1 MKPQRWQAISLLLA
15 LSAASV
21 AAPAAESVA
30 DYAHRAGLQA
40 DLQAGPA
47 ATWYQ
52 VDLPIQVPLGAAHA
66 DLRDLRVFN
75 AEGEAVPHALT
86 TGTARYIQSRR
97 EVTGKIFPLYAVDE
111 TSTEVSLD
119 RGMKIR
125 RDANGAVEI
134 DIPPGKKP
142 PPPAPKR
149 VLRGWLVDARA
160 ADFPLQGLSIQWQ
173 TGPEGF
179 YPFTVEASD
188 DLEHWRRWAQGQI
201 VHLSFNDET
210 IDQGEVRL
218 PDGKARYLRLLL
230 KDSWVAGAVREVR
243 LSGSARG
250 VELAPLV
257 WSPPLPGEPVAGR
270 EGEYVWHLPVA
281 LPLVRVRIPLAED
294 NTLAPVILSGR
305 DFQPPPPAAESPR
318 SGETLVH
325 DRTRLRDVLRQPRQT
340 RQPRPTLPAETPWLP
355 LVRRVLYRLPAIAL
369 QDDELDLPGTAVNQL
384 RLQVD
389 VTHGGNAF
397 GHAAPEL
404 VAAVHAQQLTFLARG
419 SAPYQLAWG
428 KPNAQAAALPLSTLI
443 PGAVGTEQLGR
454 ARVMTEGV
462 AALPLTAPASAPP
475 AVEDD
480 GIPQGKLVLWAVLV
494 LGVLLLATMA
504 ISLLKSA
511 KRDKQESE
519 QEPEQE

>member
-1 MKPQRWQAISLLLA
+1 MIRQRRQALALLLT
-15 LSAASV
+15 LSVVAV
-21 AAPAAESVA
+21 AAPAAESV
-30 DYAHRAGLQA
+30 DEYAHRANLRVE
-40 DLQAGPA
+40 LQAGRP

-52 VDLPIQVPLGAAHA
+52 VDLPIQVPMGAAHA

-75 AEGEAVPHALT
+75 AEGEALPHALT

-97 EVTGKIFPLYAVDE
+97 EVKGKIFPLYAVDE
-111 TSTEVSLD
+111 SSAEITLD
-119 RGMKIR
+119 GGLKIR
-125 RDANGAVEI
+125 RDAAGAVEI
-134 DIPPGKKP
+134 DIPPGKKLP
-142 PPPAPKR
+142 PPTTKR
-149 VLRGWLVDARA
+149 VLRGWLVDARG
-160 ADFPLQGLSIQWQ
+160 ADFPLQELSIQWQ

-218 PDGKARYLRLLL
+218 PGRQARYLRLLW
-230 KDSWVAGAVREVR
+230 KESWVAGAVHEVR
-243 LSGSARG
+243 LSGTASG

-257 WSPPLPGEPVAGR
+257 WSPPLPGEAVAGR

-294 NTLAPVILSGR
+294 NSLAPVILSGR
-305 DFQPPPPAAESPR
+305 DFQPPSAAPESPL
-318 SGETLVH
+318 SGEKIAH
-325 DRTRLRDVLRQPRQT
+325 DHTRLRDVLRRPPRQT
-340 RQPRPTLPAETPWLP
+340 QTRPFEAPWQTLA
-355 LVRRVLYRLPAIAL
+355 RRVLYRLPAIAL

-404 VAAVHAQQLTFLARG
+404 VGAIHAQQLTFLARG

-428 KPNAQAAALPLSTLI
+428 KQKAQAAALPLSTLI
-443 PGAVGTEQLGR
+443 PGAVGADQLGR
-454 ARVMTEGV
+454 AQVMTEGV
-462 AALPLTAPASAPP
+462 ALPVVAPAPP
-475 AVEDD
+475 AGEEE
-480 GIPQGKLVLWAVLV
+480 GIGQGKLVLWAVLL
-494 LGVLLLATMA
+494 LGVILLAAMA

-511 KRDKQESE
+511 PRDK
-519 QEPEQE
+519 PE